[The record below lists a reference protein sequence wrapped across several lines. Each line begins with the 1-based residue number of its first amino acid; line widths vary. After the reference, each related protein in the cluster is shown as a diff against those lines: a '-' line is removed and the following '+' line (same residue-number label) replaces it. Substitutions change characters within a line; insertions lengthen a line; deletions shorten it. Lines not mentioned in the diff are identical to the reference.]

1 MKQKSDGLGT
11 ATSEEQV
18 FIKDRDPAHLNLEG
32 KIGFSNKSLHCIQR

>member
-18 FIKDRDPAHLNLEG
+18 FSKDWDPARLNLEG
-32 KIGFSNKSLHCIQR
+32 KIGF